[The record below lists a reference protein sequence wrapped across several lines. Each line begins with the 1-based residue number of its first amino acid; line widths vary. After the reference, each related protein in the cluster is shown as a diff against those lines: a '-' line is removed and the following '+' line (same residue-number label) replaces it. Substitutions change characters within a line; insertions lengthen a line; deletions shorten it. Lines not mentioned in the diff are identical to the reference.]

1 MNTYLIAIDDMG
13 ETKIKSFHAN
23 SIKDA
28 EDLVVDYF
36 NELIEDLNVNS
47 WDELGSKLSDVD
59 VYISELYDKEEF

>member
-36 NELIEDLNVNS
+36 NELIEDLNANS
-47 WDELGSKLSDVD
+47 WNELGSKLSDVD